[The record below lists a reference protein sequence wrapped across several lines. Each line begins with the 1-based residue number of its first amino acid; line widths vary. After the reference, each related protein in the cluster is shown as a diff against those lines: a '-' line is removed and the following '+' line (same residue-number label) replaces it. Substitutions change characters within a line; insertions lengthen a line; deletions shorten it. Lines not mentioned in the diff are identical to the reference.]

1 MLVRAWSRMCARED
15 RRGGLAPELVDG
27 ELRIRTSAQ
36 RVRARLDERLDER
49 SVLVERRPVV
59 GAVLLEGE
67 REVGAAFQLLQKR
80 TKRAER
86 KGPQALVKLWSAHD
100 HELTYAVFGSSPL
113 WHPGHQ

>member
-1 MLVRAWSRMCARED
+1 
-15 RRGGLAPELVDG
+15 
-27 ELRIRTSAQ
+27 
-36 RVRARLDERLDER
+36 
-49 SVLVERRPVV
+49 
-59 GAVLLEGE
+59 
-67 REVGAAFQLLQKR
+67 LQKR